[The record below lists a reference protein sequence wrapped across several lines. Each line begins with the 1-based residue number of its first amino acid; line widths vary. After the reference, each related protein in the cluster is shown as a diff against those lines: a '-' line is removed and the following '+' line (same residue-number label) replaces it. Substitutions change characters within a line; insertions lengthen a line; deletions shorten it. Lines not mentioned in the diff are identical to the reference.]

1 MNKKELY
8 SEYLKRLE
16 ATVQAAKD
24 ADVKFLFM
32 DNSGNIIVPSQRKTE
47 LTSLF
52 VMNMLRNDAF
62 RSVVELSVKSIDFIK
77 ALTPDLQS
85 KMRDADAEQSAGN
98 MVDDLLRDNGFKKSE
113 NEN

>member
-8 SEYLKRLE
+8 SEYLKCLE

-32 DNSGNIIVPSQRKTE
+32 DNSGNIIVPGQRKTE

-52 VMNMLRNDAF
+52 VMNMLRNDDF
-62 RSVVELSVKSIDFIK
+62 RSVVELSVKSIDMIRTL
-77 ALTPDLQS
+77 APDLQS
-85 KMRDADAEQSAGN
+85 KMQDADAEQSAGN

>member
-24 ADVKFLFM
+24 TDIKFLFM
-32 DNSGNIIVPSQRKTE
+32 DNSGNIIVPGQRKTE

-52 VMNMLRNDAF
+52 VMNMLRNNDF
-62 RSVVELSVKSIDFIK
+62 RSVVELSVKSIDMIK
-77 ALTPDLQS
+77 TLTPGLQS
-85 KMRDADAEQSAGN
+85 KIRDADAEQSTGN